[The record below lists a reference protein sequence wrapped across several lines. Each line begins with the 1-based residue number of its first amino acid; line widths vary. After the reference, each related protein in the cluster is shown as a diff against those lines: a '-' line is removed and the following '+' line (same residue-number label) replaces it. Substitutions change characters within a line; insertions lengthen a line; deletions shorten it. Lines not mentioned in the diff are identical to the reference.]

1 MFPRIC
7 RILILTAACLAVAA
21 PAAGAQS
28 FAPGAAGIGDPYFP
42 LEGNGGYD
50 VRHYDLSFSYDPAT
64 DRLDALN
71 KITAMATQNLSRFDL
86 DFQQLTVKGV
96 EVNDREATF
105 TRDGQEL
112 VITPS
117 KGIADGS
124 TFTVNV
130 RYAGVPET
138 IVGSP
143 IVFGSPYGFI
153 HTNDGAFMGDEP
165 NATSTWIPLN
175 DHPSDK
181 ATWTFRVTVPAGL
194 EVVANGR
201 LVKQSQSA
209 GKSTWVWDERYPM
222 SNYLAT
228 ADIGQ
233 WIFKN
238 GMTPGGIAETV
249 ALDPTLL
256 TINPGAMDYFF
267 DTTAEASDL
276 WNDTF
281 GSYPFDS
288 TGAIADNATYNGRTI
303 GFSLETQTRPLY
315 SGIRSTG
322 TIAHELAHQWFG
334 DAVAVRTWN
343 HIWLNEGFATF
354 AQYLWDEHLGVRTAH
369 QDFLL
374 DYSRPASSSF
384 WQIIVADP
392 QRDTMFANAV
402 YRRGAMT
409 LQALREKIGDGPF
422 FQILRTWVAEH
433 LHGTATTEEFIA
445 LSERISGQDLSNFFQ
460 VWLYTAGKPTAW

>member
-1 MFPRIC
+1 M
-7 RILILTAACLAVAA
+7 
-21 PAAGAQS
+21 
-28 FAPGAAGIGDPYFP
+28 
-42 LEGNGGYD
+42 
-50 VRHYDLSFSYDPAT
+50 
-64 DRLDALN
+64 
-71 KITAMATQNLSRFDL
+71 
-86 DFQQLTVKGV
+86 GV
-96 EVNDREATF
+96 EVNDREASF

-112 VITPS
+112 VITPAQ
-117 KGIADGS
+117 GVADGS

-153 HTNDGAFMGDEP
+153 HTDDGAFMGDEP
-165 NATSTWIPLN
+165 NVTSTWIPLN

-194 EVVANGR
+194 EVIANGR
-201 LVKQSQSA
+201 LAEHKESA
-209 GKSTWVWDERYPM
+209 TKSTWVWDEGHPM

-228 ADIGQ
+228 VGIGQ
-233 WIFKN
+233 WEFKT
-238 GMTPGGIAETV
+238 GTTPGGIPETV
-249 ALDPTLL
+249 GLDPTLL
-256 TINPGAMDYFF
+256 QSNPAAMDFF
-267 DTTAEASDL
+267 YDTTAEATDL

-315 SGIRSTG
+315 SAVRSTG

-334 DAVAVRTWN
+334 DSVSVRTWN
-343 HIWLNEGFATF
+343 HIWLNEGFASF
-354 AQYLWDEHLGVRTAH
+354 AQYLWDEHRGVRTAH

-374 DYSRPASSSF
+374 DYSRPASSPF
-384 WQIIVADP
+384 WQIVVADP

-409 LQALREKIGDGPF
+409 LQALRERIGDGLF
-422 FQILRTWVAEH
+422 FQILRTWAEQH
-433 LHGTATTEEFIA
+433 KYGTATTEEFID
-445 LSERISGQDLSNFFQ
+445 LSEQISGQDLSNFFQ
-460 VWLYTAGKPTAW
+460 VWLYTPQKPTSW